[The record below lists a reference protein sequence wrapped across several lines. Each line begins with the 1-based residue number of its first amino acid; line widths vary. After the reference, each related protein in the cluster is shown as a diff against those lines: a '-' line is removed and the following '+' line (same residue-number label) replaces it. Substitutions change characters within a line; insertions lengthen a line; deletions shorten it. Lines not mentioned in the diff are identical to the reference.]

1 MTILCILGATL
12 SMMYATAY
20 GGTLLGYV
28 DAYINQIAILFG
40 VIVECNLFAWTFNC
54 ENLIPALNARS
65 KSIKLGKWWV
75 YIVKYILPLAIGIVW
90 IGGVYDVITTGSI
103 NQLMVFCNLT
113 VILVVLTFIFT
124 KLPATNPQWDETEY
138 RL

>member
-1 MTILCILGATL
+1 M
-12 SMMYATAY
+12 
-20 GGTLLGYV
+20 
-28 DAYINQIAILFG
+28 
-40 VIVECNLFAWTFNC
+40 IVECNLFAWTFNC

-124 KLPATNPQWDETEY
+124 KLSATNPEWDETEY